1 MRPGCTRLHPALQP
15 CVSTSASSRL
25 TNASADHGDNGD
37 SCFLIHTDM
46 LHEAPLCMGIAH
58 DSAAISRGPEGGTEY
73 RNVYWA
79 FDGGHRQLVRFDFE
93 SDHGPGSMDHSL
105 ANVRPCP
112 TRTLNTVPEPNL
124 NLDPNPNPDPKPGA
138 PVRGPRAGLRRG
150 HDLAHGA
157 RRELARALRRRHG

>member
-25 TNASADHGDNGD
+25 TTASADHGDNGD

-79 FDGGHRQLVRFDFE
+79 YDGGHRQLVRFDFE

-105 ANVRPCP
+105 ANVRPP
-112 TRTLNTVPEPNL
+112 
-124 NLDPNPNPDPKPGA
+124 PKP
-138 PVRGPRAGLRRG
+138 
-150 HDLAHGA
+150 
-157 RRELARALRRRHG
+157 